1 MYQQSHPSIK
11 TPTLPNT
18 LLAYS
23 KAFLHKTSQFDLYY
37 QVINSDPY
45 EIDLQDYTHLSSAIH
60 EESRS
65 QQNLL
70 DLLHAING
78 RQLSILEAEGER
90 QYTESAGS
98 FQRVTEVAKGN
109 LECMLTSWCHVES
122 LPCPEDGT
130 TASLVHGLSL
140 EWGVRVIGDLFMEL
154 EVQREGLPKY
164 RAEYQVH
171 RLWWQQIK
179 VY

>member
-1 MYQQSHPSIK
+1 MYQRSHPSIK
-11 TPTLPNT
+11 TPTLPDT

-23 KAFLHKTSQFDLYY
+23 KAFLRKTSQFDLYY
-37 QVINSDPY
+37 QVIDSDPY
-45 EIDLQDYTHLSSAIH
+45 EIDLRDYTHLSSAIH

-90 QYTESAGS
+90 RYTESAGS
-98 FQRVTEVAKGN
+98 FQKVTEAAKGN
-109 LECMLTSWCHVES
+109 LERMLTSWCRVES

-140 EWGVRVIGDLFMEL
+140 EWGARVIVDLFTEL
-154 EVQREGLPKY
+154 DVRREGLPKY
-164 RAEYQVH
+164 RAEYQAR
-171 RLWWQQIK
+171 RLWWQQIE
-179 VY
+179 VD